1 MLHTRVVS
9 REKCRFP
16 IPDVPP
22 GWTPNPKSLW
32 ASEDHEKE
40 NLQLP
45 RPPSGPEPHGKSRRS
60 NISADQVSLYLHVT
74 LVIPGLNPFQR
85 GAILGETPLPS
96 APKSIFEYMS
106 EKDRERIKRIASSL
120 TSPPS
125 DQSFSTP
132 TPASTAETKIEPHV
146 AQAALRGYQPFT
158 TDPAKQARYTAYL
171 NSHANTGE
179 SIPDLKPIPGQK
191 KEEFAKE
198 LEDYAKAASL
208 FKPISGAMAGRFT
221 SAAVVDFGPKVH
233 EGLHT
238 PSHEEIAAKEAQRR
252 KEEEDKIS
260 PKAHAAKMGMFGP
273 LTRETQPWQ
282 PVSRLCKR
290 FGVKVPEL
298 SPDMPNEA
306 SSSKA
311 GPSFSQSEQTTPA
324 SVEKDHIV
332 PVQKPD
338 GPRDLA
344 NIGLGEDETQG
355 QDTLTYER
363 PSMDIFK
370 AIFASDDEDSD
381 EEQEKEPE
389 PDEQPDLPPS
399 STNLSSLAGLVTDDT
414 PVDLSTFKPTFIPR
428 EGKSNKSKHKEKSK
442 EKLRDKKGKKEKKG
456 VLVSF
461 VMDDDGTEAAQ
472 LKQSKDRPT
481 KKKKVKKEGE
491 GDDEVAMW
499 TDKPPPEVPSVIST
513 VPNTSTTTDT
523 SLALKSRK
531 RAIDFM

>member
-1 MLHTRVVS
+1 MDEV
-9 REKCRFP
+9 KYICRSGEY
-16 IPDVPP
+16 IYARY
-22 GWTPNPKSLW
+22 SLV
-32 ASEDHEKE
+32 
-40 NLQLP
+40 N
-45 RPPSGPEPHGKSRRS
+45 
-60 NISADQVSLYLHVT
+60 
-74 LVIPGLNPFQR
+74 PGLNQFQR

-120 TSPPS
+120 TGPPS
-125 DQSFSTP
+125 DQSFPTP
-132 TPASTAETKIEPHV
+132 TPASAAETKIEPHV

-158 TDPAKQARYTAYL
+158 TDPAKQARYTIYL
-171 NSHANTGE
+171 KSHANTGE
-179 SIPDLKPIPGQK
+179 PIPDLKPLSGQK

-238 PSHEEIAAKEAQRR
+238 PSHEEIAAKEAQRL

-298 SPDMPNEA
+298 PPDITNEA

-311 GPSFSQSEQTTPA
+311 DPSFPQSEQTVPA
-324 SVEKDHIV
+324 TVEKDHIV
-332 PVQKPD
+332 PVQKSD

-355 QDTLTYER
+355 VDTLTYER

-381 EEQEKEPE
+381 GEQEKEPE

-399 STNLSSLAGLVTDDT
+399 STNRSSLVGLIIDDT

-428 EGKSNKSKHKEKSK
+428 EGKSNKSKDKERSKEKSK
-442 EKLRDKKGKKEKKG
+442 EKREKKEKKEKEKKEKKG

-461 VMDDDGTEAAQ
+461 AMEDDGTEVTQ
-472 LKQSKDRPT
+472 PKQSKDRP
-481 KKKKVKKEGE
+481 KKKRKEKKEGE
-491 GDDEVAMW
+491 GDDDVGMW
-499 TDKPPPEVPSVIST
+499 ADKPPSDVPSVISA
-513 VPNTSTTTDT
+513 VPTTTD
-523 SLALKSRK
+523 SSSAPKSRK

>member
-1 MLHTRVVS
+1 ML
-9 REKCRFP
+9 P
-16 IPDVPP
+16 
-22 GWTPNPKSLW
+22 
-32 ASEDHEKE
+32 
-40 NLQLP
+40 
-45 RPPSGPEPHGKSRRS
+45 
-60 NISADQVSLYLHVT
+60 T

-120 TSPPS
+120 TGAPS
-125 DQSFSTP
+125 DQFSTP

-158 TDPAKQARYTAYL
+158 TDLAKQARYTAYL
-171 NSHANTGE
+171 NSHANTSE
-179 SIPDLKPIPGQK
+179 SIPDLKPLPGQK

-238 PSHEEIAAKEAQRR
+238 PSHEEIAAKEAQRL

-282 PVSRLCKR
+282 PVNRLCKR

-298 SPDMPNEA
+298 PADVPNEA
-306 SSSKA
+306 SSSNA
-311 GPSFSQSEQTTPA
+311 GPSFSQSEQIVPA
-324 SVEKDHIV
+324 LVEKDHIV

-344 NIGLGEDETQG
+344 NIGLGEDESQG

-381 EEQEKEPE
+381 DEQEKEPE

-399 STNLSSLAGLVTDDT
+399 STSRSSLVGLVTDDI
-414 PVDLSTFKPTFIPR
+414 PVDFSTFKPTFIPR

-442 EKLRDKKGKKEKKG
+442 EKSKEKKERKERKEKKEKKG

-461 VMDDDGTEAAQ
+461 VMDDDGTE
-472 LKQSKDRPT
+472 DRP
-481 KKKKVKKEGE
+481 KKSRKVIKEGE
-491 GDDEVAMW
+491 GNDDVTMW
-499 TDKPPPEVPSVIST
+499 ADKPPPEVPSVIS
-513 VPNTSTTTDT
+513 VSNTSTTTDT
-523 SLALKSRK
+523 LLASKSRK

>member
-1 MLHTRVVS
+1 MP
-9 REKCRFP
+9 E
-16 IPDVPP
+16 VPP

-40 NLQLP
+40 NFQLP
-45 RPPSGPEPHGKSRRS
+45 RPPSAPEPHGKSRRP
-60 NISADQVSLYLHVT
+60 NISADQVSISALCLL
-74 LVIPGLNPFQR
+74 LVNPGLNQFQR
-85 GAILGETPLPS
+85 GAILGETPLPSAS

-120 TSPPS
+120 NGPPS

-132 TPASTAETKIEPHV
+132 APASAAETKIEPHV

-171 NSHANTGE
+171 NSYANTGDPV
-179 SIPDLKPIPGQK
+179 PDLKALPGQK
-191 KEEFAKE
+191 KEAFTKE

-252 KEEEDKIS
+252 KEEEDKIT

-298 SPDMPNEA
+298 PPDMPSEA

-311 GPSFSQSEQTTPA
+311 GPSFSQSEQTVPA
-324 SVEKDHIV
+324 PVEKDQIV

-381 EEQEKEPE
+381 DEQEKEEPE
-389 PDEQPDLPPS
+389 PEEQPDLPPS
-399 STNLSSLAGLVTDDT
+399 STNRSSLVGLVTDES

-428 EGKSNKSKHKEKSK
+428 EGKSKHKEKSK
-442 EKLRDKKGKKEKKG
+442 EKSKEKKERKEKKEKKG
-456 VLVSF
+456 VVLVSF
-461 VMDDDGTEAAQ
+461 AMDDDGTEATQ
-472 LKQSKDRPT
+472 PKQSKDRP
-481 KKKKVKKEGE
+481 KKKRKDKKESE
-491 GDDEVAMW
+491 GDNNDVVMF
-499 TDKPPPEVPSVIST
+499 DKPPPEVPSVIST
-513 VPNTSTTTDT
+513 VPNTSSTTDT
-523 SLALKSRK
+523 SSAPKSRK

>member
-1 MLHTRVVS
+1 ML
-9 REKCRFP
+9 P
-16 IPDVPP
+16 LA
-22 GWTPNPKSLW
+22 N
-32 ASEDHEKE
+32 
-40 NLQLP
+40 
-45 RPPSGPEPHGKSRRS
+45 
-60 NISADQVSLYLHVT
+60 
-74 LVIPGLNPFQR
+74 PGLNQFQR

-96 APKSIFEYMS
+96 APKSVFE
-106 EKDRERIKRIASSL
+106 
-120 TSPPS
+120 
-125 DQSFSTP
+125 
-132 TPASTAETKIEPHV
+132 
-146 AQAALRGYQPFT
+146 
-158 TDPAKQARYTAYL
+158 
-171 NSHANTGE
+171 NT
-179 SIPDLKPIPGQK
+179 
-191 KEEFAKE
+191 
-198 LEDYAKAASL
+198 ASL

-238 PSHEEIAAKEAQRR
+238 PSHEEIAAKEAQQR

-282 PVSRLCKR
+282 PASRLCKR

-298 SPDMPNEA
+298 PPDMPSEA

-311 GPSFSQSEQTTPA
+311 GPSFSLFEQTFPA
-324 SVEKDHIV
+324 PVEKDQIV

-381 EEQEKEPE
+381 DEQEKEEPE
-389 PDEQPDLPPS
+389 PEEPPDLP
-399 STNLSSLAGLVTDDT
+399 TNRSSLVGLVTDDR

-428 EGKSNKSKHKEKSK
+428 EGKSKHKEKSK
-442 EKLRDKKGKKEKKG
+442 EKSKEKEKKEKEKKEKKEKKG
-456 VLVSF
+456 VVLVSF
-461 VMDDDGTEAAQ
+461 AMDDDGTEATQ
-472 LKQSKDRPT
+472 PKQSKDRP
-481 KKKKVKKEGE
+481 KKKRKDKKESE
-491 GDDEVAMW
+491 GDNDVAMW
-499 TDKPPPEVPSVIST
+499 VDKPPPEVPSVIST
-513 VPNTSTTTDT
+513 VPVTSSTTDT
-523 SLALKSRK
+523 SSAPKSRK